1 MPFQFSCLSAT
12 ERRSTAAK
20 RDDLH
25 SKSLFLVKNKGQ
37 WNAKSGPK
45 ANKIF
50 GTFGVKM
57 RACGQKLV
65 KFCTLTHAAKLVVR
79 IGHIANLKLLNSVT
93 LTLTQICQP
102 LRFVRNYYNILLP
115 LRLLRYM
122 SRSLRQRRIPNSPKN
137 SCCKRLKQAVA
148 ANRVISENKT
158 CTLLN
163 ILPPLVIH
171 ISSFPLTSSLC
182 VAGWPNFGG
191 SAYCIGDWLTE
202 SPRILK
208 SRARSISLLPP
219 LSVHYFVVFTKL
231 FYVRGGSA

>member
-1 MPFQFSCLSAT
+1 MASLHFLSLNACCYAPAAVENKALRVSPLYYDRGQQVAHSCLSCWVVGA
-12 ERRSTAAK
+12 E
-20 RDDLH
+20 
-25 SKSLFLVKNKGQ
+25 
-37 WNAKSGPK
+37 PI
-45 ANKIF
+45 IF
-50 GTFGVKM
+50 NRGRIV
-57 RACGQKLV
+57 ASW
-65 KFCTLTHAAKLVVR
+65 TLQR
-79 IGHIANLKLLNSVT
+79 
-93 LTLTQICQP
+93 CQP
-102 LRFVRNYYNILLP
+102 LRFERNDYDILLP

-191 SAYCIGDWLTE
+191 SAYCVDDWLT
-202 SPRILK
+202 
-208 SRARSISLLPP
+208 SRR
-219 LSVHYFVVFTKL
+219 VF
-231 FYVRGGSA
+231 